1 MDALEAISLIIL
13 VLAVLVLVYYYIQN
27 NSDTLNKFKANI
39 PVMGQTEDEIR
50 PRGSFANF
58 NSEDDFE
65 ESSMGDKFKEKIKV
79 IDKSSFN
86 TDAFSKRID
95 AFLDEK
101 SEELIQEWSLVT
113 TNDLNAL
120 EERWDNT
127 CNDLNAL
134 EERFDDFSNYTN
146 DKLDNFDGRIK
157 ALESDDE

>member
-27 NSDTLNKFKANI
+27 NSETLSRFKANI
-39 PVMGQTEDEIR
+39 PVMGQSEAEMR
-50 PRGSFANF
+50 PGGGFVND
-58 NSEDDFE
+58 SEEEFE
-65 ESSMGDKFKEKIKV
+65 ESSMGSKFKEKIKD

-113 TNDLNAL
+113 TNDLDNL
-120 EERWDNT
+120 EERWDKT
-127 CNDLNAL
+127 CSNLNSL

-146 DKLDNFDGRIK
+146 EKLDNFDARIK
-157 ALESDDE
+157 SLEDNDE